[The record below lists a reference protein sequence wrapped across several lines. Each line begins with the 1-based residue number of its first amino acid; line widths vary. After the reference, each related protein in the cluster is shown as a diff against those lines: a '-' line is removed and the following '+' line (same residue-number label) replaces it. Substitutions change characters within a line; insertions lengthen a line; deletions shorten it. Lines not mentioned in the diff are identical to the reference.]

1 MLEAI
6 CGALFIDS
14 NKDLSIVQKKIVDKF
29 YNDLKGIIDESS
41 LFNKN
46 MLLEFLQKKFRT
58 TIFIKADFENI
69 GSDDNPQWVAKNPK
83 IFDMSN
89 NTEIIKQERK

>member
-1 MLEAI
+1 
-6 CGALFIDS
+6 
-14 NKDLSIVQKKIVDKF
+14 
-29 YNDLKGIIDESS
+29 
-41 LFNKN
+41 

-89 NTEIIKQERK
+89 NTEIIKLKKDLFSEEYRSKKDAEKDLYLQILNYLKNNEFSEKI